1 MTVNGS
7 RACQVKKLEV
17 SVWMPESGQE
27 KVNAEKPKAEMPNV
41 RCKYEYV
48 YVYKY
53 ESSDPQSPSSR
64 SSQKENRCP

>member
-1 MTVNGS
+1 
-7 RACQVKKLEV
+7 
-17 SVWMPESGQE
+17 MPESGQE
-27 KVNAEKPKAEMPNV
+27 KVNAEKRKAEKPKAEMPNV

-48 YVYKY
+48 NVNVYENVYKY

>member
-48 YVYKY
+48 YKY